1 MTAAP
6 AVEPA
11 LRLLSLG
18 AGVQSST
25 VLLLACDGVIPSFDY
40 ALFADTG
47 WEPKAVYETL
57 SRLSER
63 AAEAGIPVRRVSAG
77 NIRTDALN
85 GTRRFV
91 SMPMHVRN
99 PDGSRGLARRQ
110 CTNEYKIEPLKRAA
124 RELLG
129 YPHPRRVPA
138 GVYAEQAIGISTDEF
153 HRAKDSR
160 VNYLRN
166 TFPLIDLGW
175 TRTDCER
182 YLAQHGSRRPSNP
195 PASAAPSPET
205 NAGAGSVT
213 TTPPDGRKPS
223 NSTDHSGTA
232 THTPPTP
239 GSAFAASTTSTAPA
253 HRWISPTSTHPPG
266 SAAASSSPTSPT
278 QMDVHRGRAD
288 PAIQQA
294 PNRPM
299 PNGRR
304 RERPARGS
312 VVSPSPQPSGRPPPA
327 MSPNPSPR

>member
-182 YLAQHGSRRPSNP
+182 YLAEHGFAQTVKSACLGCPFAGNERWRWIRDHDPAGWAQAVELDRSLRHGYPHATDAGQRLRGEYYLHRSCTPLDLADLDP
-195 PASAAPSPET
+195 PAGQRRGHLQLADESDPDGCSPWACRSGDP
-205 NAGAGSVT
+205 AGAE
-213 TTPPDGRKPS
+213 
-223 NSTDHSGTA
+223 
-232 THTPPTP
+232 
-239 GSAFAASTTSTAPA
+239 PA
-253 HRWISPTSTHPPG
+253 D
-266 SAAASSSPTSPT
+266 A
-278 QMDVHRGRAD
+278 
-288 PAIQQA
+288 
-294 PNRPM
+294 
-299 PNGRR
+299 
-304 RERPARGS
+304 ERPA
-312 VVSPSPQPSGRPPPA
+312 A
-327 MSPNPSPR
+327 